1 MVINTNLADRNNVE
15 LKKET
20 ITQHRKAVAELN
32 ILMPTYT
39 PEVNTEILSL
49 LCMFKF

>member
-20 ITQHRKAVAELN
+20 VTKHRKVVAELN
-32 ILMPTYT
+32 ILMPMYT
-39 PEVNTEILSL
+39 PEVNTEILTL
-49 LCMFKF
+49 LCMLKF